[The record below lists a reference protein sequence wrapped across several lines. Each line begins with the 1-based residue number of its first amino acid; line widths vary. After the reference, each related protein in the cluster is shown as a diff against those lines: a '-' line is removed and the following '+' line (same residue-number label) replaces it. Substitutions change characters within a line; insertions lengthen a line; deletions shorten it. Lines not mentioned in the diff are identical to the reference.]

1 MQIIPLT
8 TEDDIVSACDRVEWA
23 TDTRILFTLPPK
35 SDLNNKL
42 DFIRL
47 RRCADYNRV
56 EVGLIVGDKKLRRQ
70 AKALGF
76 PIFRD
81 EEQAAQDGRRWRRG
95 QRRRE
100 LVGLPTKGGQPLSE
114 WRQEQQPEKAIAP
127 AKTVVLT
134 PRQWGVRYTAVF
146 AFFIAAALIVVLFA
160 YAVPSAT
167 ITLAPELEPLNATQI
182 VVADPLITAVNFAN
196 KTIPARQIAI
206 TQAWEAE
213 VEATGTA
220 ERPITP
226 AQGAV
231 LLTNLTD
238 EAVIVPDGTQIRTA
252 NRIFFET
259 IAPVTLPAAEGS
271 TTEVAVVAVEPGP
284 HANVA
289 ANSVTRLVEKELARQ
304 IEVRNPE
311 RMTGG
316 DVQEITAVSQ
326 SDLDQLR
333 SQALQFLQAIALAQ
347 MDAELTEREFLAR
360 ESLRL
365 IEVVSEVYSHEV
377 GEQANRVT
385 LEMKA
390 VLVGTA
396 VNQTEAAGLAYDA
409 LAAEVVDGYSLSP
422 DSLTFEPG
430 PVIAVDEDGRVTF
443 EVLVNGATAADLNVD
458 GVITAVNGQNP
469 DIAAAY
475 LYNNLPLRDVPTI
488 TLWPIWADKMPYW
501 QQRIELIMDNG

>member
-1 MQIIPLT
+1 MQTIPLT

-23 TDTRILFTLPPK
+23 TDARILFILPPQ
-35 SDLNNKL
+35 SDLNDKL
-42 DFIRL
+42 DFVRL

-56 EVGLIVGDKKLRRQ
+56 EVGLVLGDKNLRRQ

-81 EEQAAQDGRRWRRG
+81 AAEAERDARQWRRG
-95 QRRRE
+95 SRRRE
-100 LVGLPTKGGQPLSE
+100 LVGLPTKGGRPLSE
-114 WRQEQQPEKAIAP
+114 WRQDQQQNVPIAP
-127 AKTVVLT
+127 AKRVVLT

-146 AFFIAAALIVVLFA
+146 AFFIAAALMVVLFA

-167 ITLAPELEPLNATQI
+167 ITLAPELEPITTTQV
-182 VVADPLITAVNFAN
+182 VVADPLITAVNFQN
-196 KTIPARQIAI
+196 KTIPARQIGI

-213 VEATGTA
+213 VETTGTA

-238 EAVIVPDGTQIRTA
+238 EAIFVPDGTQLRTA
-252 NRIFFET
+252 NRIVFQT
-259 IAPVTLPAAEGS
+259 ITAVTLPAVEGS
-271 TTEVAVVAVEPGP
+271 TTEVAVVAMEPGP

-289 ANSVTRLVEKELARQ
+289 ADSVTRLVEKELSQ
-304 IEVRNPE
+304 LVEVQNPE

-326 SDLDQLR
+326 ADLDQLR

-365 IEVVSEVYSHEV
+365 VEVVSEVYSHEV
-377 GEQANRVT
+377 GEQANRVS
-385 LEMKA
+385 LAMEA

-396 VNQTEAAGLAYDA
+396 VNHTETAGLAYDA
-409 LAAEVVDGYSLSP
+409 LAADVTNGYSLSP

-430 PVIAVDEDGRVTF
+430 PVIGVDEAGRVTF
-443 EVLVNGATAADLNVD
+443 ELLVGGATAADLGVD

-501 QQRIELIMDNG
+501 QQRVKLIIDN